1 MEDGRMMSR
10 DTSESASGEE
20 ALFHAARS
28 LPDRTARE
36 AFLVAACQGRSELR
50 ARVEGLLTA
59 SEDSAAFFGAG
70 PGAPVLTKG
79 LVVGAR
85 LGNYEVLS
93 EIGRG
98 GMGRV
103 YRATEV
109 STRRVV
115 ALKVIGA
122 GSAADSTQVRRFQ
135 TEAQAA
141 AQLHHPNIVTIHEAG
156 FCDGVWFFSMDLI
169 DGQPLSTLLA
179 STFLP
184 SAVEVKPGT
193 GMNGFL
199 EDSFS
204 LVQFCK
210 IVRAVHYAHEHG
222 VLHRDLKPANILVDS
237 DGEPHLIDFGLA
249 KVLIQEGSLTRT
261 ADVMGSPSYM
271 APEQACGKG
280 SSIATDVY
288 GLGAILYE
296 LLTGQPPFRAES
308 PVQTLREVIEQAP
321 LHPTAIR
328 PQVDTFLALICLRC
342 LEKDPRHR
350 YPSALALAED
360 LERWESGEPILTK
373 PQTALVRSAR
383 WARRNPLLASFMLT
397 LVLGLTAT
405 SVLLIQVNREKN
417 KQALLATELKLANR
431 ESTRLLAR
439 AVGMVSENL
448 ETLWSNGERNSMLVG
463 SDEIAAIANRPVAVT
478 SSKLAP
484 THYVLGLMAE
494 DSPTGRAQRYA
505 DLLAYLEQQLELR
518 VGRPVRVDV
527 RFYKYLG
534 DCRAD
539 LCAGKLDFV
548 RCGAL
553 PFLRSRQQVPG
564 LQPIAVPVTDPKL
577 AVLFTRAGSEIR
589 SLADLKGRRVAFGET
604 NSTVSF
610 RAQIELARRGI
621 DASQLGGYDF
631 LDSSLEFGEEV
642 RELGFE
648 EAIRRIGYLHSHA
661 QVIEGVLSGRY
672 DAGVAAFR
680 AFQINHSRGLA
691 AISDSEFVSS
701 RSMWVARAGLE
712 AQVVNGLREALIS
725 LRGEPWMALLPDHPV
740 GFELMTPA
748 TFSLEENWLTP
759 IGEFFPFKPS
769 PPARVLSDS
778 ARR

>member
-1 MEDGRMMSR
+1 MMSR

-222 VLHRDLKPANILVDS
+222 
-237 DGEPHLIDFGLA
+237 G
-249 KVLIQEGSLTRT
+249 T
-261 ADVMGSPSYM
+261 AS
-271 APEQACGKG
+271 
-280 SSIATDVY
+280 
-288 GLGAILYE
+288 
-296 LLTGQPPFRAES
+296 
-308 PVQTLREVIEQAP
+308 
-321 LHPTAIR
+321 
-328 PQVDTFLALICLRC
+328 
-342 LEKDPRHR
+342 
-350 YPSALALAED
+350 
-360 LERWESGEPILTK
+360 
-373 PQTALVRSAR
+373 
-383 WARRNPLLASFMLT
+383 
-397 LVLGLTAT
+397 
-405 SVLLIQVNREKN
+405 
-417 KQALLATELKLANR
+417 
-431 ESTRLLAR
+431 
-439 AVGMVSENL
+439 
-448 ETLWSNGERNSMLVG
+448 
-463 SDEIAAIANRPVAVT
+463 
-478 SSKLAP
+478 
-484 THYVLGLMAE
+484 
-494 DSPTGRAQRYA
+494 
-505 DLLAYLEQQLELR
+505 
-518 VGRPVRVDV
+518 
-527 RFYKYLG
+527 
-534 DCRAD
+534 
-539 LCAGKLDFV
+539 
-548 RCGAL
+548 
-553 PFLRSRQQVPG
+553 
-564 LQPIAVPVTDPKL
+564 
-577 AVLFTRAGSEIR
+577 
-589 SLADLKGRRVAFGET
+589 
-604 NSTVSF
+604 
-610 RAQIELARRGI
+610 
-621 DASQLGGYDF
+621 
-631 LDSSLEFGEEV
+631 
-642 RELGFE
+642 GFE
-648 EAIRRIGYLHSHA
+648 
-661 QVIEGVLSGRY
+661 
-672 DAGVAAFR
+672 AGQHF
-680 AFQINHSRGLA
+680 G
-691 AISDSEFVSS
+691 
-701 RSMWVARAGLE
+701 
-712 AQVVNGLREALIS
+712 
-725 LRGEPWMALLPDHPV
+725 
-740 GFELMTPA
+740 GF
-748 TFSLEENWLTP
+748 
-759 IGEFFPFKPS
+759 
-769 PPARVLSDS
+769 
-778 ARR
+778 